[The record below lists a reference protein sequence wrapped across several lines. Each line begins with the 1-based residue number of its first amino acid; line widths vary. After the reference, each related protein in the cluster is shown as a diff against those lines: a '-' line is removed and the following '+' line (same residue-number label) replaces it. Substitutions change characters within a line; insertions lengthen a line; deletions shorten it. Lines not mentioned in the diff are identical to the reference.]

1 MILMKFTAMAVAVN
15 QLDIKDVEAIQHTT
29 EMLRKVIDHYGD
41 EAVLGSPNTG
51 EIIQTAEIPRVLGI
65 LDFFLENRVV
75 EVNPQ

>member
-1 MILMKFTAMAVAVN
+1 MKFTAMAVAVN

-41 EAVLGSPNTG
+41 EAILGSPNTG

-75 EVNPQ
+75 EVNPN

>member
-1 MILMKFTAMAVAVN
+1 MKFTAMAVAVN

-41 EAVLGSPNTG
+41 EATLGSPNTG

-75 EVNPQ
+75 EVIPQ

>member
-1 MILMKFTAMAVAVN
+1 MKFTAMAVAVN
-15 QLDIKDVEAIQHTT
+15 QLDIKDVEAIQHTC

-65 LDFFLENRVV
+65 LDFFLVNRVV

>member
-1 MILMKFTAMAVAVN
+1 MIPMKFTAMAVAVN

-65 LDFFLENRVV
+65 LSFFLENRVV
-75 EVNPQ
+75 EVNPN

>member
-1 MILMKFTAMAVAVN
+1 MKFTAMAVAVN

-75 EVNPQ
+75 EVIPQ

>member
-1 MILMKFTAMAVAVN
+1 MKFSAMAVCVN
-15 QLDIKDVEAIQHTT
+15 QMNIKDVEAIQHTC
-29 EMLRKVIDHYGD
+29 ELLRSVVNHYGD

-65 LDFFLENRVV
+65 LDFLIENRVV

>member
-1 MILMKFTAMAVAVN
+1 MKFSAMAVAVN

-29 EMLRKVIDHYGD
+29 ELLHKVLNHYGD

-51 EIIQTAEIPRVLGI
+51 EVIDTAEIPRVLGI
-65 LDFFLENRVV
+65 LGFLLENRVV

>member
-1 MILMKFTAMAVAVN
+1 MKFTAMAVAVN
-15 QLDIKDVEAIQHTT
+15 QLDTKDVEAIQHTT